1 MSVNFID
8 KSLLLNLV
16 SESCSSARQRFTY
29 NLHKSYEDKAQHLL
43 NAIGVD
49 SYIRPHRHL
58 LDPKNECLF
67 AVLGLFALVIF
78 DDSGNLSKSS
88 KFGTEK
94 YLDTL
99 ETCVGIEIAP
109 HIWHT
114 VIALTPGAILFEAK
128 EGPFYPDLAK
138 EYPAWAPTEGGAEAG
153 AYSRYLRGMCSLI
166 N

>member
-1 MSVNFID
+1 MNISFID
-8 KSLLLNLV
+8 KLLLLNLV
-16 SESCSSARQRFTY
+16 SEGRSSARQRSTY
-29 NLHKSYEDKAQHLL
+29 NLHKSYEDKAQRLL
-43 NAIGVD
+43 KGIGVD

-78 DDSGNLSKSS
+78 DDAGNVSKIS

-99 ETCVGIEIAP
+99 EAGVGIEIAP
-109 HIWHT
+109 HIWRT

-138 EYPAWAPTEGGAEAG
+138 EYPAWAPAEGGAEAG
-153 AYSRYLRGMCSLI
+153 AYFRYLRGMRSLI